1 MARSGGFFCASL
13 TCDCGVCHT
22 LLHALTSLNFR
33 KTPHS
38 SCAPASASAL
48 VQLPPQLLLLLP
60 LGSGAPCT
68 LLTPSVPSRTTSPPP
83 SYLGALPELPR
94 CEGST
99 SWRLLVAPVHP
110 KPTQATLNSSSCP
123 PTQPASPGFLSQGIT
138 PGYCPRW
145 FLLLCPHKWSCSPI
159 SFIFPTVLESVL
171 STHSPCPCA
180 LQTC

>member
-1 MARSGGFFCASL
+1 MTLGCATPFFTLSPPSTSGRPH
-13 TCDCGVCHT
+13 V
-22 LLHALTSLNFR
+22 LL
-33 KTPHS
+33 
-38 SCAPASASAL
+38 
-48 VQLPPQLLLLLP
+48 VLPPRHQLWCSSLP
-60 LGSGAPCT
+60 SSSFSCLWDHGHLALYSH
-68 LLTPSVPSRTTSPPP
+68 PPG
-83 SYLGALPELPR
+83 YLGALPELPR

-99 SWRLLVAPVHP
+99 SWHLLVAPAHP
-110 KPTQATLNSSSCP
+110 KPTQPTLNSSSCS

-138 PGYCPRW
+138 PGYCPGW